1 MEDARIIDLYFARDE
16 AAIAE
21 TGRRYGRYL
30 TTVARNILRNEQEA
44 EECVNDTYLRA
55 WEAIPPHRPARLA
68 AFLGK
73 ITRRLALDRYAS
85 LTAQKR
91 GGGQT
96 EELLEEWKDCLPQT
110 DGRRYADDLALKDAF
125 NRFLRSLPADKRR
138 LFVRRYWY
146 AAPISA
152 LARELG
158 QKESSIKMQ
167 LMRLRQQLRDFLE
180 KEDMQYE

>member
-1 MEDARIIDLYFARDE
+1 MEDVRIIELYFARDE
-16 AAIAE
+16 VAIDE
-21 TGRRYGRYL
+21 TNRRYGRYL
-30 TTVARNILRNEQEA
+30 TAIARNILASEQDA
-44 EECVNDTYLRA
+44 EECVNDTFLRA
-55 WEAIPPHRPARLA
+55 WEAIPPHRPSRLA

-73 ITRRLALDRYAS
+73 ITRRLALDRYEA

-125 NRFLRSLPADKRR
+125 DRFLRGLPADKRR
-138 LFVRRYWY
+138 LFLRRYWY
-146 AAPISA
+146 AQPVAA

-158 QKESSIKMQ
+158 HSESKVKMQ
-167 LMRLRQQLRDFLE
+167 LLRLRQQLREFLE
-180 KEDMQYE
+180 KEDISL